1 MTVLFDFVILVLLA
15 ATVVYAFI
23 VERRVRALM
32 HALHELHPT
41 VMAFS
46 NAVDRTE
53 DSVAMLKS
61 NAKEAAEAANTNV
74 NATSKA
80 PQRPSENEVLQVPVK
95 AELIK
100 GFFESA
106 RGVKA

>member
-1 MTVLFDFVILVLLA
+1 MTVIFDFVILVLLA
-15 ATVVYAFI
+15 ATVVYAFF

-61 NAKEAAEAANTNV
+61 NA
-74 NATSKA
+74 
-80 PQRPSENEVLQVPVK
+80 NEVAKAAQSKTDTPQATQQRTSESEVLRVPVK